1 MPINKINIIYALER
15 KYLAAAA
22 RTKSKP
28 RRKKLLSRAKKYR
41 EKNLRQWTSTKT
53 IEEFAEWLRRHISN
67 GILSGN
73 ILKDIFE
80 TTPLGSGDIIWGPE
94 L

>member
-1 MPINKINIIYALER
+1 MLNKIHITDQLHH
-15 KYLAAAA
+15 KYLRAAA

-28 RRKKLLSRAKKYR
+28 RRRKLLSRAKKYR
-41 EKNLRQWTSTKT
+41 EKNLRQWSSPKT
-53 IEEFAEWLRRHISN
+53 IEEFVKWVAHPISK
-67 GILSGN
+67 GILASN

-80 TTPLGSGDIIWGPE
+80 ITPLGSGDIIWGPE